1 MSSANT
7 SFNELALLYYLSKVF
22 DCRYHP
28 KFNTTK
34 GILEYDLFLPE
45 FNILIEYDSYYYHLE
60 RFDFDYLKDIIA
72 SNELG
77 FELIRVREKPL
88 ERVSELSKFV
98 SRDGNDYK
106 SLDWAIA
113 RVLIYIRREF
123 NLLFDLSVSTY
134 RDRRSIALLKAMKV

>member
-1 MSSANT
+1 MNENI
-7 SFNELALLYYLSKVF
+7 SFNEMAFYYYLSQVF
-22 DCRYHP
+22 ECRYHP
-28 KFNTTK
+28 TFNTSR

-60 RFDFDYLKDIIA
+60 RFDFDYLKDIVA

-77 FELIRVREKPL
+77 FELIRIREKPL
-88 ERVSELSKFV
+88 DKVSELSKFV

-106 SLDWAIA
+106 SLDRAIA

-134 RDRRSIALLKAMKV
+134 RDRRSIALLKAMKI